1 MWTIMNIGDIVTR
14 TSYHHDIA
22 FVIEEI
28 SASTVTLSGLHHR
41 LLADTTIWDLLP
53 YKQGILHTDLT
64 ASTTEVFVCSNL
76 PNILSHVFGHASLP
90 LPLASEKETRD
101 CQTRILHIDGNKRY
115 LKECLAQ
122 YMQYAIPVIGV
133 SIRESEQPKKI
144 QSLLELYR
152 PNIVVITGHDST
164 KRLAT
169 FSQNMDCYVNSKY
182 FAEAVQIAR
191 AYNPDY
197 DELVIIA
204 GGCKSNYEAL
214 MDAGAN
220 YASSPSRILI
230 NVTEPVLIAC
240 KLASTPYTQMIDI
253 ATIQTELPSG
263 KDGFGGITT
272 RGQCR
277 QHSHA

>member
-1 MWTIMNIGDIVTR
+1 
-14 TSYHHDIA
+14 
-22 FVIEEI
+22 
-28 SASTVTLSGLHHR
+28 
-41 LLADTTIWDLLP
+41 
-53 YKQGILHTDLT
+53 
-64 ASTTEVFVCSNL
+64 
-76 PNILSHVFGHASLP
+76 
-90 LPLASEKETRD
+90 
-101 CQTRILHIDGNKRY
+101 
-115 LKECLAQ
+115 
-122 YMQYAIPVIGV
+122 MQYAIPVIGV